1 MIRSAVLSV
10 IGIEAITQV
19 DAGRVSIG
27 TFSIAG
33 TAFVVDALGVSR
45 GACIEH
51 VLGSWC
57 TQPRPGGRGR
67 LCRQLI
73 RSSRSLLSAPS
84 D

>member
-45 GACIEH
+45 GAYIEH
-51 VLGSWC
+51 VLGSWVY
-57 TQPRPGGRGR
+57 TAQAVAAAYAA
-67 LCRQLI
+67 
-73 RSSRSLLSAPS
+73 S
-84 D
+84 

>member
-45 GACIEH
+45 GAYIEH
-51 VLGSWC
+51 VLGKL
-57 TQPRPGGRGR
+57 GAH
-67 LCRQLI
+67 
-73 RSSRSLLSAPS
+73 SRAQAVAAAYAAS
-84 D
+84 